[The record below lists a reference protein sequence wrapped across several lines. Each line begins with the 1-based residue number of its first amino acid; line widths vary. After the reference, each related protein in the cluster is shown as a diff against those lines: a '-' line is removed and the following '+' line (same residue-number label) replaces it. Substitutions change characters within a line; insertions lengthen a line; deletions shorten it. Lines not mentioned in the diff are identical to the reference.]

1 MDDQFEQGTSRQAWK
16 AATGQATH
24 NHGRQGYAGPHSPGE
39 VGRLGTAH
47 CGRTRCASMGMAT
60 QAR

>member
-24 NHGRQGYAGPHSPGE
+24 NHGRQGYAGT
-39 VGRLGTAH
+39 V
-47 CGRTRCASMGMAT
+47 GMASGGL
-60 QAR
+60 ALY